1 MHSAASL
8 AWFDPKKIVSDCL
21 VMCLLFMGSTY
32 PAVASRAQIFP
43 AGDGA
48 FLQRWDGAGD
58 GSEANDGGDNGCEVD
73 HFVCGEGIFLVAA
86 KTWRGCGR

>member
-1 MHSAASL
+1 
-8 AWFDPKKIVSDCL
+8 
-21 VMCLLFMGSTY
+21 MGSTY

-73 HFVCGEGIFLVAA
+73 HFVCGEGIFWLLLRLGEVVVVDPE
-86 KTWRGCGR
+86 RFV

>member
-1 MHSAASL
+1 M
-8 AWFDPKKIVSDCL
+8 PRKKVVSDCL
-21 VMCLLFMGSTY
+21 VRCLPFMGSTY
-32 PAVASRAQIFP
+32 PAVASRAQIFS
-43 AGDGA
+43 AGNGA
-48 FLQRWDGAGD
+48 FLQRRHGAGD